1 MGLNNLVRSKG
12 YKNFMSKLYGVGAA
26 IVIMGALFKINHY
39 PGADIMLIIGLSTE
53 AMIFFFS
60 AFEPPHVEPDWSLV
74 YPELSGMYNGGAEA
88 DKKGKSHGSAT
99 EQLDQMLAEAQIEPE
114 LLQRLGSGL
123 RKLSDSAAKMGD
135 ISNAALVTNEY
146 ANSVKN
152 ATSSATELA
161 SSHKRAAE
169 ALEQDVHA
177 SEAYLKSMRTAAEGA
192 GKLGSA
198 YAQAADLLKSDMRT
212 TEEFSGSVKAATE
225 SAQSLANSYANS
237 AQKLNQSV
245 EALDFSAVDGDSY
258 NLQLRKISENLA
270 ALNAVYEIQLT
281 GSQKAVESAEQM
293 QKTMAEYLEK
303 LNQSTENTAQF
314 SEQLSSLSNRISALN
329 KVYGN
334 MLTAMNVNA

>member
-1 MGLNNLVRSKG
+1 M
-12 YKNFMSKLYGVGAA
+12 YYG
-26 IVIMGALFKINHY
+26 
-39 PGADIMLIIGLSTE
+39 
-53 AMIFFFS
+53 
-60 AFEPPHVEPDWSLV
+60 
-74 YPELSGMYNGGAEA
+74 GGQDG
-88 DKKGKSHGSAT
+88 DKKKSQSSAT

-114 LLQRLGSGL
+114 LLNRLGSGL

-146 ANSVKN
+146 ANTIKN
-152 ATSSATELA
+152 ATSSATELS
-161 SSHKRAAE
+161 SSHKRATE
-169 ALEQDVHA
+169 ALEQDVNA
-177 SEAYLKSMRTAAEGA
+177 SEAYLKSIRSAAEGA
-192 GKLGSA
+192 GKLGTA

-225 SAQSLANSYANS
+225 SAQSLADSYATS

-245 EALDFSAVDGDSY
+245 QALDFSAVDGDSY
-258 NLQLRKISENLA
+258 NVQLRKISENLA
-270 ALNAVYEIQLT
+270 ALNAVYEIQLS
-281 GSQKAVESAEQM
+281 GSQKAVESAEKM
-293 QKTMAEYLEK
+293 QQTVAEYLEK